1 MATAT
6 QATKRPSRRS
16 AWADQV
22 FDHIPGIG
30 SEPLSGDD
38 LAKASN
44 LTVAQVQSAV
54 AYIRDNYPEFPLIS
68 SPDGYFFSMDLD
80 AMNKFRR
87 ARMKSALTTIRR
99 TWTGVVKPYLD
110 HINNPIITQT
120 LHKQYKR
127 LMEDMGEL
135 VR

>member
-1 MATAT
+1 MVRAT
-6 QATKRPSRRS
+6 QAAKRPSRRS

-30 SEPLSGDD
+30 SEPLSGDA

-44 LTVAQVQSAV
+44 LTTAQVQSAV

-68 SPDGYFFSMDLD
+68 SPDGYYFSMDLD

-99 TWTGVVKPYLD
+99 TWSGAVKPYLD
-110 HINNPIITQT
+110 RINNPIISNT